1 MNVNTI
7 DNKANNPE
15 ASKTASIWASVTK
28 NKKLCWFLLFVAV
41 VFAVMNWLTPMITDD
56 YFYMFHSFHGKCDGT
71 HPIQT
76 PWDVVTSQIDHY
88 LWHNGR
94 MAVHVT
100 LQSIDALCGKWLFNL
115 LNPLWFVA
123 YILLTVRFAT
133 GRYGFRPVV
142 AMVFILLWVMP
153 IFNEL
158 YLWMAGSLNYLWAS
172 VVVVWFLIQYPKHEH
187 RSMSWKSAG
196 WLLFAL
202 LAGWTSV
209 FLWRVVSCWPHFQN
223 SATDGSKRASGPR
236 WFSPPVPCCAWC
248 LRFRKDSR
256 ATAWC

>member
-15 ASKTASIWASVTK
+15 ASKTTSCWASLTK
-28 NKKLCWFLLFVAV
+28 NRKLCWFLLFVAV

-94 MAVHVT
+94 MAVHV
-100 LQSIDALCGKWLFNL
+100 
-115 LNPLWFVA
+115 PLWFVA
-123 YILLTVRFAT
+123 YILVTVRFAT
-133 GRYGFRPVV
+133 GRCSFRPVV
-142 AMVFILLWVMP
+142 AMVFILLWLMP
-153 IFNEL
+153 IFDEL

-172 VVVVWFLIQYPKHEH
+172 VVVVWFLIKYPKHEH
-187 RSMSWKSAG
+187 RAIKWKSAG

-202 LAGWTSV
+202 MAGWTHEGISIPLAGGLLLASLPKLRNGWKQEGIWTTLV
-209 FLWRVVSCWPHFQN
+209 FTAGALLCMVPSLQEGQSGDSLVTSSPTN
-223 SATDGSKRASGPR
+223 STSG
-236 WFSPPVPCCAWC
+236 
-248 LRFRKDSR
+248 L
-256 ATAWC
+256 T

>member
-15 ASKTASIWASVTK
+15 ASKTTSCWASLTK
-28 NKKLCWFLLFVAV
+28 NRKLCWFLLFVGV

-123 YILLTVRFAT
+123 YILVTVRFAT
-133 GRYGFRPVV
+133 GRCSFRPVV

-172 VVVVWFLIQYPKHEH
+172 VVVVWFLIKYPKHEH

-196 WLLFAL
+196 
-202 LAGWTSV
+202 
-209 FLWRVVSCWPHFQN
+209 
-223 SATDGSKRASGPR
+223 K
-236 WFSPPVPCCAWC
+236 PVT
-248 LRFRKDSR
+248 KE
-256 ATAWC
+256 